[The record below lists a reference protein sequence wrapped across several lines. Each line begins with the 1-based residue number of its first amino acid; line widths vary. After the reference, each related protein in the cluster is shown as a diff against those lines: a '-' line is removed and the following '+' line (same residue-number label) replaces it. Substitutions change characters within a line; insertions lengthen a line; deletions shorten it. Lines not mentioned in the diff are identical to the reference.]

1 MFPGFFRE
9 KDYMM
14 NRKIIEYAF
23 RQSLPITCSYLF
35 VSFAYGIMMQES
47 GFHVGWSLL
56 TSMTVYTGAF
66 QFVLITFFS
75 SGASYLTIALTALFM
90 NSRQLFY
97 GLSFVDDFPKMGRKK
112 MYMIHTMTDETYAVN
127 CSLKQKSDKEAIL
140 SDDIN
145 RRNIMFYVAL
155 FSRISWMI
163 GAVAGGMIGQ
173 LLPFELE
180 GIDFCMTALFVV
192 IFLDQWKAYKSH
204 IPAILRI
211 STGVLLL
218 IILGSDR
225 FMLPTVVLVSGILIL
240 LRRRLEKNE

>member
-1 MFPGFFRE
+1 
-9 KDYMM
+9 
-14 NRKIIEYAF
+14 
-23 RQSLPITCSYLF
+23 
-35 VSFAYGIMMQES
+35 
-47 GFHVGWSLL
+47 
-56 TSMTVYTGAF
+56 
-66 QFVLITFFS
+66 
-75 SGASYLTIALTALFM
+75 
-90 NSRQLFY
+90 
-97 GLSFVDDFPKMGRKK
+97 

-163 GAVAGGMIGQ
+163 GAVAGGMLGQ

-204 IPAILRI
+204 IPAILGI

>member
-1 MFPGFFRE
+1 MVTI
-9 KDYMM
+9 Y
-14 NRKIIEYAF
+14 
-23 RQSLPITCSYLF
+23 
-35 VSFAYGIMMQES
+35 
-47 GFHVGWSLL
+47 
-56 TSMTVYTGAF
+56 VYTGAF

-163 GAVAGGMIGQ
+163 GAVAGGMLGQ

-192 IFLDQWKAYKSH
+192 I
-204 IPAILRI
+204 
-211 STGVLLL
+211 
-218 IILGSDR
+218 
-225 FMLPTVVLVSGILIL
+225 
-240 LRRRLEKNE
+240 